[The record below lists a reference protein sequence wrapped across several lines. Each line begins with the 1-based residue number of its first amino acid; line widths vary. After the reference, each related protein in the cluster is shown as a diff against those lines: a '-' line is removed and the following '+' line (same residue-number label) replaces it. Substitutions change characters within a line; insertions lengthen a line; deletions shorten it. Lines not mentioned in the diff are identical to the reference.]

1 MKTVTQEQIA
11 KYNEIRVMSGDKVA
25 QETLRAEMDSLGF
38 NSTERMHAWDALK
51 AKSYQEQKDA
61 VEAEKAAKKAEKA
74 AKPSIKKTCEQII
87 AKGFTL
93 NQREIS
99 FLNDIKTCR
108 KLTEKQNSWLLALAD
123 KASVKINGSFD
134 LKEQSKTAM
143 SFEDYCEEF
152 LDLHVALMSDKQKAE
167 AYEMYKSN

>member
-11 KYNEIRVMSGDKVA
+11 KYNEIRKTSGDKVA
-25 QETLRAEMDSLGF
+25 QETLRADMDALGF
-38 NSTERMHAWDALK
+38 NSTERMHAWNALK
-51 AKSYQEQKDA
+51 AQSYQEQKDA
-61 VEAEKAAKKAEKA
+61 VAAEKAAKKAEKS

-87 AKGFTL
+87 AKSALF

-99 FLNDIKTCR
+99 FLNDIKNCR
-108 KLTEKQNSWLLALAD
+108 KLSVKQNSWLLALAD

-134 LKEQSKTAM
+134 IKEQPKTTI

-152 LDLHVALMSDKQKAE
+152 LDLHVCLMSDKEKAE
-167 AYEMYKSN
+167 AYAQWKA

>member
-1 MKTVTQEQIA
+1 MKIVTQEQIA
-11 KYNEIRVMSGDKVA
+11 KYNEIRLVSGDKVA
-25 QETLRAEMDSLGF
+25 QETLRADMDALGF

-51 AKSYQEQKDA
+51 AQSYQEQKDA
-61 VEAEKAAKKAEKA
+61 VAAEKAAKKAEKA
-74 AKPSIKKTCEQII
+74 AKPSIKKTCEQILG
-87 AKGFTL
+87 KSSLF
-93 NQREIS
+93 NQRELS

-108 KLTEKQNSWLLALAD
+108 KLSVKQNSWLLALAD

-134 LKEQSKTAM
+134 IKEQPKNTI

-167 AYEMYKSN
+167 AYAQWKA

>member
-1 MKTVTQEQIA
+1 MKIVTQEQIA
-11 KYNEIRVMSGDKVA
+11 KYNEIRLVSGDKVA
-25 QETLRAEMDSLGF
+25 QETLRAEMDALGF

-61 VEAEKAAKKAEKA
+61 VDAENAAKKAAKA
-74 AKPSIKKTCEQII
+74 AKASIKKTCEQII
-87 AKGFTL
+87 AKSALF
-93 NQREIS
+93 NQRELS

-108 KLTEKQNSWLLALAD
+108 KLSAKQNSWLLVLAE

-134 LKEQSKTAM
+134 IKEQAKNAM

-152 LDLHVALMSDKQKAE
+152 LDLHIALMSDKQKAE
-167 AYEMYKSN
+167 AYKSWQA

>member
-11 KYNEIRVMSGDKVA
+11 KYNKIRATSGDKVA
-25 QETLRAEMDSLGF
+25 QETLRADMDALGF

-51 AKSYQEQKDA
+51 AQSYQEQKDA
-61 VEAEKAAKKAEKA
+61 VIAEKAAKKAEKA
-74 AKPSIKKTCEQII
+74 AKPSIKKTCEQIL
-87 AKGFTL
+87 AKSSLF
-93 NQREIS
+93 NHREIS

-108 KLTEKQNSWLLALAD
+108 KLSVKQNSWLLALAE
-123 KASVKINGSFD
+123 KANVKINGSFD
-134 LKEQSKTAM
+134 IKEQQKITM

-167 AYEMYKSN
+167 AYAQWKS